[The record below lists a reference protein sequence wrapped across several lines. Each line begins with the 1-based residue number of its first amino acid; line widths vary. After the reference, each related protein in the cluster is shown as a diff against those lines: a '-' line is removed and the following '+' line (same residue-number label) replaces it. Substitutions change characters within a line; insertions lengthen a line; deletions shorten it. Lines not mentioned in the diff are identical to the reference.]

1 MSRTVSRHL
10 PSEMALLASAELAIS
25 FLLIDTVL
33 VESRGYLSN
42 PSFPPPGASWAAV
55 LTLGLVGV
63 AASIGLYRS
72 ETLFD
77 GRSLVRNATLASLAA
92 FPIGLLLLEDSTDRD
107 DAGRLAAV
115 LGTWCGCVLLFRG
128 LLRLCRDR
136 TVVRRILVV
145 GRGERA
151 DRLCALLRSPRFR
164 RWEPVRASS
173 DPYCLTA
180 SALREQRI
188 WAVVLACAPDSFDE
202 GAILL
207 ESKVAG
213 IRVLDDTTFHEAQLG
228 RLDLDTLTPARIL
241 TSEGFHVSRGGALAR
256 RATDLVVSSLLLLLM
271 LPLMLVVAALIRL
284 ESPGPVLYRQRR
296 AGQHGV
302 PFVLLKFRS
311 MRQDAES
318 GTPRWA
324 QEGDPRVTRIGRIM
338 RPMRIDELP
347 QLLNVLRGDMS
358 MVGPRPERPHFVTQL
373 TRVIPFYDHRA
384 AVRPGLTGWAQV
396 NFPYGASIEDAREK
410 LAYNLYYVKNRTVFL
425 DLVILFSTVRVVLFR
440 EGAR

>member
-1 MSRTVSRHL
+1 MPRTLSRHV
-10 PSEMALLASAELAIS
+10 PGEMAALAVAELAIS
-25 FLLIDTVL
+25 FLLIDTLL
-33 VESRGYLSN
+33 VESRGFLSN
-42 PSFPPPGASWAAV
+42 PSFPPPGASWAAL

-77 GRSLVRNATLASLAA
+77 GRSLLRNAALASLAA
-92 FPIGLLLLEDSTDRD
+92 FPIGLLLLGSTPDRNS
-107 DAGRLAAV
+107 AGRLAAV

-128 LLRLCRDR
+128 VMRLTRDR

-151 DRLCALLRSPRFR
+151 DRLCAILRGPRFR

-173 DPYCLTA
+173 DPDCLTA
-180 SALREQRI
+180 PALREQRI
-188 WAVVLACAPDSFDE
+188 WAVVLACAPDACEDE
-202 GAILL
+202 RILI

-213 IRVLDDTTFHEAQLG
+213 VRVLDDTAFHETQLG

-241 TSEGFHVSRGGALAR
+241 TSEGFHTSRASAVAK
-256 RATDLVVSSLLLLLM
+256 RAIDLVVSSLLLLLM
-271 LPLMLVVAALIRL
+271 LPLMLVIAALIRL

-296 AGQHGV
+296 AGLHGT

-311 MRQDAES
+311 MRQDAEA

-324 QEGDPRVTRIGRIM
+324 QECDPRVTRIGRFM

-358 MVGPRPERPHFVTQL
+358 MVGPRPERPHFVAQL
-373 TRVIPFYDHRA
+373 ARVIPFYHHRA
-384 AVRPGLTGWAQV
+384 AMRPGLTGWAQV

-410 LAYNLYYVKNRTVFL
+410 LAYDLYYVKNRSVFL
-425 DLVILFSTVRVVLFR
+425 DLLILFSTVRVVLFR